1 MSDEPERAEGEDE
14 DDFSTRRA
22 LIIRRAQE
30 NDVPL
35 KTILVTVFTVAAVYL
50 AGVVLFRLRDILLL
64 MLVGGFV
71 ALLLNPLVALLQ
83 RWKLPRRGFA
93 VLVVTLLAV
102 LAFAG
107 LAFAFGY
114 PLVNSTTHLAHA
126 LPSYIRRAEHG
137 KGWIGHLLR
146 RYHIEHWLH
155 KNSSKLVTFAKG
167 LGKPALALGRGAAT
181 VLLLLVVLFAFV
193 VLLLLE
199 GPKIRKASLRMIS
212 PKRSAWIARVSSEV
226 SQAAL
231 GYMLGNLTTSVI
243 AGFVVFVT
251 LWCLSVP
258 FAFLWALWVALVD
271 FLPQIGGALAGIPTV
286 LFALVHSLTAGI
298 VTAVVFLIYTQIE
311 NHVLYP
317 IIMSRTVKIN
327 PLTVFVAM
335 LVAAV
340 LGAWVDGIFGGFVGV
355 MLAVPGAATIHV
367 LFREI
372 WNSTRPPSG
381 RATSAFAGDDVTTP
395 PG

>member
-1 MSDEPERAEGEDE
+1 MPEETEQDE

-22 LIIRRAQE
+22 LIFRRAQE
-30 NDVPL
+30 SHVPL
-35 KTILVTVFTVAAVYL
+35 KTILVTVLTVVAVYL
-50 AGVVLFRLRDILLL
+50 AGKILFRLRDVLLL

-83 RWKLPRRGFA
+83 QWKLPRRGFA
-93 VLVVTLLAV
+93 VLVVTLVAV
-102 LAFAG
+102 LVFAG

-114 PLVNSTTHLAHA
+114 PLVNSTSHLAHA
-126 LPSYIRRAEHG
+126 LPAYFQKAQHG

-155 KNSSKLVTFAKG
+155 KNASKLVTFAKG
-167 LGKPALALGRGAAT
+167 LSKPALALGRGAAT
-181 VLLLLVVLFAFV
+181 VLLALVTLFAFV

-199 GPKIRKASLRMIS
+199 GPKMRKASLGMIS
-212 PKRSAWIARVSSEV
+212 PKRSAWITRVSAEV
-226 SQAAL
+226 SRSAL
-231 GYMLGNLTTSVI
+231 GYMLGNLATSVI
-243 AGFVVFVT
+243 AGFVIFIT
-251 LWCLSVP
+251 LFCLSVP

-286 LFALVHSLTAGI
+286 LFALVHSITAGI
-298 VTAVVFLIYTQIE
+298 ITAVVFLIYTSIE

-335 LVAAV
+335 IVAAV
-340 LGAWVDGIFGGFVGV
+340 LGAWVAGIFGGFVGV
-355 MLAVPGAATIHV
+355 MLAVPAAATLHV
-367 LFREI
+367 LFQEI
-372 WNSTRPPSG
+372 WNSTRPPSSHL
-381 RATSAFAGDDVTTP
+381 ASADSAIDDAP

>member
-1 MSDEPERAEGEDE
+1 MPKKSDPDE
-14 DDFSTRRA
+14 DDVSTRRA
-22 LIIRRAQE
+22 QLFERARL

-35 KTILVTVFTVAAVYL
+35 TTILVTVFTVAAVYL
-50 AGVVLFRLRDILLL
+50 AGIVLFRLRDVLLL
-64 MLVGGFV
+64 MLVGGFI
-71 ALLLNPLVALLQ
+71 ALLLNPLVDLLQ
-83 RWKLPRRGFA
+83 QWKLPRRGFA
-93 VLVVTLLAV
+93 VFVVTFFAV
-102 LAFAG
+102 LVFAG

-114 PLVNSTTHLAHA
+114 PLVNSITHLAHA

-146 RYHIEHWLH
+146 HYHVEHWLH
-155 KNSSKLVTFAKG
+155 KNSSKLVTFARG
-167 LGKPALALGRGAAT
+167 LSKPALALGKGAAT
-181 VLLLLVVLFAFV
+181 VLLVLVTLFAFV

-212 PKRSAWIARVSSEV
+212 PQQSKWIARVSKEV
-226 SQAAL
+226 SQSAL
-231 GYMLGNLTTSVI
+231 GFMIGNITTSLI
-243 AGFVVFVT
+243 AGSVIFIT
-251 LWCLSVP
+251 LLCLSVP

-271 FLPQIGGALAGIPTV
+271 FLPQIGGALAGIPTI
-286 LFALVHSLTAGI
+286 LFAFIHSITAGI
-298 VTAVVFLIYTQIE
+298 ITAVVFLIYTQVE

-335 LVAAV
+335 ITAAV

-372 WNSTRPPSG
+372 WNSTRPPPSHHASP
-381 RATSAFAGDDVTTP
+381 RSNNDDAAPTD
-395 PG
+395 

>member
-1 MSDEPERAEGEDE
+1 MSDTSDRDP
-14 DDFSTRRA
+14 DDAVTRRA
-22 LIIRRAQE
+22 WILQRAQV
-30 NDVPL
+30 NNVPL

-50 AGVVLFRLRDILLL
+50 AALVLYRLRDLLLL

-71 ALLLNPLVALLQ
+71 ALLLNPLVIFLQ

-93 VLVVTLLAV
+93 VLVVTIFSV
-102 LAFAG
+102 LVFSG
-107 LAFAFGY
+107 LAFTFGY

-126 LPSYIRRAEHG
+126 LPSYVSKAEHG
-137 KGWIGHLLR
+137 QGWIGHLLR
-146 RYHIEHWLH
+146 HYHVETWLQQ
-155 KNSSKLVTFAKG
+155 NSSKLVSLAKG
-167 LGKPALALGRGAAT
+167 LGRPALALGRGAVT
-181 VLLLLVVLFAFV
+181 VLLALVTTFAFV

-199 GPKIRKASLRMIS
+199 GPKIRRASLTMIS

-231 GYMLGNLTTSVI
+231 GYMLGNLATSLI
-243 AGFVVFVT
+243 AGFVVFIT

-286 LFALVHSLTAGI
+286 LFALVHSLTAGLI
-298 VTAVVFLIYTQIE
+298 TALVFVIYTSIE

-327 PLTVFVAM
+327 PLTVFVAI
-335 LVAAV
+335 LVGAV
-340 LGAWVDGIFGGFVGV
+340 LGAWVAGIFGGFVGV
-355 MLAVPGAATIHV
+355 LLAVPAAATIHV
-367 LFREI
+367 LLREI
-372 WNSTRPPSG
+372 WHSTHSASG
-381 RATSAFAGDDVTTP
+381 RLTSSALGDGDAATLE
-395 PG
+395 

>member
-1 MSDEPERAEGEDE
+1 MAKKPDPDE
-14 DDFSTRRA
+14 DDLSTRRA
-22 LIIRRAQE
+22 QIFQRAQL

-50 AGVVLFRLRDILLL
+50 AGKVLYRLRDVLLL
-64 MLVGGFV
+64 MLVGGFI
-71 ALLLNPLVALLQ
+71 AMLLNPLVDLIQ
-83 RWKLPRRGFA
+83 KWKLPRRGAA
-93 VLVVTLLAV
+93 VFVVTFVAV

-114 PLVNSTTHLAHA
+114 PLVNSTTHLARA
-126 LPSYIRRAEHG
+126 LPAYIHRAEEG

-146 RYHIEHWLH
+146 RYHVEKWLH

-167 LGKPALALGRGAAT
+167 LSKPALALGRGAAT
-181 VLLLLVVLFAFV
+181 VMLILVTLFAFV

-199 GPKIRKASLRMIS
+199 GPKIRRASLKMIS
-212 PKRSAWIARVSSEV
+212 PEQGAWITRVSREVSRSA
-226 SQAAL
+226 L
-231 GYMLGNLTTSVI
+231 GFMIGNLTTSLI
-243 AGFVVFVT
+243 AGFVVFIT
-251 LWCLSVP
+251 LFCLSVP
-258 FAFLWALWVALVD
+258 FALLWALWVALVD

-286 LFALVHSLTAGI
+286 LFAFVHSLTAGI
-298 VTAVVFLIYTQIE
+298 ITAVVFLIYTQIE

-335 LVAAV
+335 IVGAV

-355 MLAVPGAATIHV
+355 MLAVPGAATAHV

-372 WNSTRPPSG
+372 WNSTRPPSSNLASSG
-381 RATSAFAGDDVTTP
+381 SDHDVTA

>member
-1 MSDEPERAEGEDE
+1 MAKKPDPDE
-14 DDFSTRRA
+14 DDLSTRRA
-22 LIIRRAQE
+22 QIFERAKL

-50 AGVVLFRLRDILLL
+50 VGMVLFRLRDVLLL

-71 ALLLNPLVALLQ
+71 AMLLNPLVAMLQ
-83 RWKLPRRGFA
+83 QWKLPRRGLA
-93 VLVVTLLAV
+93 VLVVTFVAV

-114 PLVNSTTHLAHA
+114 PLVNSTTHLARA
-126 LPSYIRRAEHG
+126 LPAYIHRAEQG

-146 RYHIEHWLH
+146 RYHVENWLH

-167 LGKPALALGRGAAT
+167 LSKPALALGRGAAT
-181 VLLLLVVLFAFV
+181 VMLVMVTLFAFV

-199 GPKIRKASLRMIS
+199 GPKIRRASLKMIS
-212 PKRSAWIARVSSEV
+212 PEQGTWIARVSKEV
-226 SQAAL
+226 SQSAL
-231 GYMLGNLTTSVI
+231 GFMIGNLTTSLI
-243 AGFVVFVT
+243 AGFVVFIT
-251 LWCLSVP
+251 LFCLSVP

-286 LFALVHSLTAGI
+286 LFAFVHSLAAGI
-298 VTAVVFLIYTQIE
+298 ITAVVFLIYTQIE

-335 LVAAV
+335 LIGAV

-355 MLAVPGAATIHV
+355 MLAVPGAATAHV

-372 WNSTRPPSG
+372 WNSTRPPSSHLASSG
-381 RATSAFAGDDVTTP
+381 SGTDAAAPSG
-395 PG
+395 